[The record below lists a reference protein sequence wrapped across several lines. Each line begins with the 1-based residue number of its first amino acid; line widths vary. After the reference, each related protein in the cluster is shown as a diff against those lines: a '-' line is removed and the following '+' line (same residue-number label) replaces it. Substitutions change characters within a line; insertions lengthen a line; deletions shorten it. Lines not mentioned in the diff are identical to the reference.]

1 MTAELNERKISDAL
15 RTIIAEGKS
24 VNIVD
29 DGQVSGIVIKDGHV
43 GFTIEIDPADK
54 DRADGLRTAAEKVVR
69 ALDGVLSATAM
80 LTAHQSAGSGAAAG
94 ASGHSQGHSHGHSQG
109 HSQGNPVGDGQAPA
123 DAQAQNTP
131 HKPAKHLIAVASGKG
146 GVGKSTTS
154 INLALAIAAT
164 GQRVG
169 ILDADIYG
177 PSLPRLIGKNVKPQ
191 TDGKKIKPI
200 EAWGLQTMSIGY
212 LVAEDAPTI
221 WRGPM
226 VMSAIE
232 QMLRDVAW
240 DNLDVL
246 VIDMPPGTGDAQLTL
261 SQRAAVSGAVIVS
274 TPQDLA
280 LIDARKGLNMF
291 RKVNVPVLG
300 IVENMSHFICPDC
313 GGRHEVFGHGGARA
327 EAAAIG
333 APFLGE
339 VPLEMEIRATSDEGN
354 PIVISQPDGPH
365 AQHYLAIAEK
375 VLSGLGAG
383 QRPAPQIV
391 VE

>member
-1 MTAELNERKISDAL
+1 MTAELNERKVSDTL
-15 RTIIAEGKS
+15 RTITAEGKS
-24 VNIVD
+24 LNIVEA
-29 DGQVSGIVIKDGHV
+29 GQVSGIVIKDGHI

-54 DRADGLRTAAEKVVR
+54 DRADGLRTAAETAVR

-80 LTAHQSAGSGAAAG
+80 LTAHQTVGVSAPGVADGHSRGAASAG
-94 ASGHSQGHSHGHSQG
+94 
-109 HSQGNPVGDGQAPA
+109 
-123 DAQAQNTP
+123 AQPDNTP

-177 PSLPRLIGKNVKPQ
+177 PSLPRLIGKTVKPQ

-261 SQRAAVSGAVIVS
+261 SQRAALSGAVIVS

-313 GGRHEVFGHGGARA
+313 GSRHEVFGNGGARA

-333 APFLGE
+333 VPFLGE

-354 PIVISQPDGPH
+354 PIVISKPDGPH
-365 AQHYLAIAEK
+365 AQHYVAIAEK

-383 QRPAPQIV
+383 QRAAPKIV

>member
-15 RTIIAEGKS
+15 RAITAESKS

-29 DGQVSGIVIKDGHV
+29 SGQVSGIVIKDGHV

-54 DRADGLRTAAEKVVR
+54 DRADGLRTAAEKAVR

-80 LTAHQSAGSGAAAG
+80 LTAHQSAGSSAAASAG
-94 ASGHSQGHSHGHSQG
+94 GHAHGHSRG
-109 HSQGNPVGDGQAPA
+109 HSPANPVGNGQAPE
-123 DAQAQNTP
+123 DAQPQNTP

-246 VIDMPPGTGDAQLTL
+246 IIDMPPGTGDAQLTL
-261 SQRAAVSGAVIVS
+261 SQRAALSGAVIVS

>member
-1 MTAELNERKISDAL
+1 MTAELNERKVSDTL
-15 RTIIAEGKS
+15 RTITAEGKS
-24 VNIVD
+24 LNIVEA
-29 DGQVSGIVIKDGHV
+29 GQVSGIVIKDGHV

-54 DRADGLRTAAEKVVR
+54 DRADGLRTAAEKAVR

-80 LTAHQSAGSGAAAG
+80 LTAHQTAG
-94 ASGHSQGHSHGHSQG
+94 AGAPGGAGGHSHDHS
-109 HSQGNPVGDGQAPA
+109 HGQAGGPGA
-123 DAQAQNTP
+123 AGGHGQAGAGAQPDNTP

-261 SQRAAVSGAVIVS
+261 SQRAALSGAVIVS

-313 GGRHEVFGHGGARA
+313 GGRHEVFGNGGARA

-365 AQHYLAIAEK
+365 AQHYMAIAEK

-383 QRPAPQIV
+383 QRAAPKIIV
-391 VE
+391 E

>member
-15 RTIIAEGKS
+15 RTITAEGKS
-24 VNIVD
+24 VNIVEAR
-29 DGQVSGIVIKDGHV
+29 QVSGIVIKDGHV

-54 DRADGLRTAAEKVVR
+54 DRADGLRTAAEKAVR

-80 LTAHQSAGSGAAAG
+80 LTAHQSAGNGAAAS
-94 ASGHSQGHSHGHSQG
+94 ASGHSPVHSQG
-109 HSQGNPVGDGQAPA
+109 HPVSDGQAPK
-123 DAQAQNTP
+123 DDQAQNTP

-261 SQRAAVSGAVIVS
+261 SQRAALSGAVIVS

-291 RKVNVPVLG
+291 RKVHVPVLG

-365 AQHYLAIAEK
+365 SQYYLAIAEK
-375 VLSGLGAG
+375 VLSGLGVD